1 MTDKE
6 LHNKLL
12 GLVREERRVLADI
25 LTHLKEVERRKLY
38 CDFKRTSLFDYAVKE
53 LGYSEDQAQRRI
65 EAMRLLKDLPEI
77 APAIRDG
84 RLTIT
89 NIAQA
94 NRLFRHTQPTRDE
107 RVAFIKSIENKTK
120 REVEREIAAIAPE
133 LPKPERARATTASTS
148 RLALELPNETLE
160 LITQLKGAL
169 AHKYPNMTTAEL
181 ITLLAQEKLTAL
193 RPAPAR
199 NSHAPTDAVQ
209 PAPARN
215 THASPKRSRYV
226 PNKLRRKIQ
235 HEAQHKCAN
244 CGSQHAL
251 EVDHIHPFAQGG
263 THTPANLRTLCRNCN
278 QRRIR
283 RSSSTG
289 AQNGR

>member
-1 MTDKE
+1 
-6 LHNKLL
+6 
-12 GLVREERRVLADI
+12 
-25 LTHLKEVERRKLY
+25 
-38 CDFKRTSLFDYAVKE
+38 E

-65 EAMRLLKDLPEI
+65 EAMRLIKDLPEI
-77 APAIRDG
+77 TPAIRDG

-94 NRLFRHTQPTRDE
+94 NRLFRHTQPTRE
-107 RVAFIKSIENKTK
+107 EKVAFIKSIENKTK

-133 LPKPERARATTASTS
+133 LPKPERTRATTANTS

-169 AHKYPNMTTAEL
+169 AHKHPNMTTAEL
-181 ITLLAQEKLTAL
+181 ITLLAREKLAAL

-199 NSHAPTDAVQ
+199 KEPAPTDAAQ

-215 THASPKRSRYV
+215 TSTQAPPAPKRSRYI
-226 PNKLRRKIQ
+226 PKKLRRKIQ

-244 CGSQHAL
+244 CGSRHAL
-251 EVDHIHPFAQGG
+251 EIDHIHPFAQGG

-278 QRRIR
+278 QRRERKLDSRAKLIR
-283 RSSSTG
+283 EFHL
-289 AQNGR
+289 